1 MSETASETPNP
12 VPTSTEAA
20 HKHAVP
26 AVGRAVVVGKCLK
39 KATRENQEVEMLV
52 DIAG

>member
-1 MSETASETPNP
+1 MTETGSETTSP

-20 HKHAVP
+20 HRHIIP
-26 AVGRAVVVGKCLK
+26 SVGRAVVVGKCLK
-39 KATRENQEVEMLV
+39 KATRENQEVEVLV